1 VGASDFIHKPISAPI
16 VGARVRTHLKIKL
29 LQDYLRSENS
39 KLLKDAGEKSAEL
52 QQLRDFM
59 WGSDQLARR

>member
-1 VGASDFIHKPISAPI
+1 M
-16 VGARVRTHLKIKL
+16 
-29 LQDYLRSENS
+29 QDYLRRENTM
-39 KLLKDAGEKSAEL
+39 LLKNAGEKSAEL